1 MTPNSSSSSSY
12 NGTPALLQVK
22 KRAVTYKKYAP
33 ACFFIAPRICAV
45 LRARTVCFFSSVL
58 WQKRFLLK
66 STRLR
71 FFIAPRI
78 CTILRA
84 RPAIFTLWFFEGNF
98 FRSTRLRLFSLRLL
112 TIFQKLWHNN
122 CGVQFHIFPLREA
135 FSVKVLPTSRQ
146 EKLYANTREA
156 FFGAFP

>member
-33 ACFFIAPRICAV
+33 ACFFIAPRICTV
-45 LRARTVCFFSSVL
+45 LRARTAIFILWFFEGN
-58 WQKRFLLK
+58 RFIR

-71 FFIAPRI
+71 LFFVAPRI

-146 EKLYANTREA
+146 GKLYANTREA